1 MAEDKKYDCND
12 CRREAEDAIFDA
24 LVSVHKARSVANYAM
39 GFFECKPK
47 DKVAV
52 AEMLNDFTD
61 TGNLVAVLIDLLKQ
75 AENRLGN
82 VRVFKAAAD
91 E

>member
-1 MAEDKKYDCND
+1 MAEDKGYDYK
-12 CRREAEDAIFDA
+12 RETEDAIFDA

-39 GFFECKPK
+39 EFFECKPR

-75 AENRLGN
+75 AENRLGS
-82 VRVFKAAAD
+82 VRVFKAK
-91 E
+91 